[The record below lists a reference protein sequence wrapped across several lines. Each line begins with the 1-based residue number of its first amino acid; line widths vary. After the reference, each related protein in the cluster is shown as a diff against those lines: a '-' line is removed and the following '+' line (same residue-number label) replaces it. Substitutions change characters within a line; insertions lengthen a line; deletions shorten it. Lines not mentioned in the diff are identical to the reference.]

1 METVTDIEKYLP
13 VVRNVAKGIHRRL
26 PKHIELDDLVSAGVI
41 GLISAV
47 KKFNPR
53 LGTDFRKY
61 AEIRITGA
69 ILDEI
74 RNMDTV
80 SRSARQRQTEYEK
93 TERELEKQLKR
104 KPTEAEIAK
113 YLGVDMEE
121 FEHYQSRAKPV
132 VTINFDDLGILR
144 DQDKRDILQYIKD
157 PVSVD
162 PQVEAAYK
170 AIKREIA
177 ASIAGLPEKQRV
189 VLTLYYYEE
198 MNLKDIGR
206 MMGLTESRI
215 CQLHSKA
222 IKDLK
227 QHLKK
232 RQIHSVKD
240 TEYGVPG

>member
-1 METVTDIEKYLP
+1 MEMVTDLEKYLP

-26 PKHIELDDLVSAGVI
+26 PKQIDLDDLVSAGVI
-41 GLISAV
+41 GLVSAA

-53 LGTDFRKY
+53 IGTNFRKY

-74 RNMDTV
+74 RKMDTV
-80 SRSARQRQTEYEK
+80 SRSARQRQTDYERTK
-93 TERELEKQLKR
+93 RKLEKELKR

-113 YLGVDMEE
+113 QLGVDMEE
-121 FEHYQSRAKPV
+121 FEHYQNKAKPV

-170 AIKREIA
+170 SLKSEIA
-177 ASIAGLPEKQRV
+177 TCIASLPEKQRV

-198 MNLKDIGR
+198 MNLKEIGR

-215 CQLHSKA
+215 CQLRSKA

-232 RQIHSVKD
+232 RQIQSVKD
-240 TEYGVPG
+240 TVYMAPF